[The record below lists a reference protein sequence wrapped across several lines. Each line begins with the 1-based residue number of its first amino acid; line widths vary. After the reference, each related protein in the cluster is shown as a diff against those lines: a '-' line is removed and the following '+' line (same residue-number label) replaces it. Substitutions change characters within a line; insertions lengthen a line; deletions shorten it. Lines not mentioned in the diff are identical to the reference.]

1 MSYKILFNGDKA
13 ISPEEISNCIE
24 NFGDSY
30 KKAVTKIIRA
40 TDSTDLNIDIFIKN
54 SAILLNS
61 FGMAR
66 SGPFQG
72 IKYDHG
78 KVRGPK
84 HKLKACWDAINRDLL
99 LARKLLNEQNLRP
112 RSRALVL
119 LEEDSR
125 VEIVSYV
132 WSAFKKLLPITMG
145 TYSYGLV
152 GASKMLFT
160 VLPEIALP
168 VDNAEW
174 VNVFKTVDFGDVI
187 HTMAEEIIAWEEM
200 TGEQLQNCDY
210 NENTSLPAVYNVMAM
225 EARPKSK
232 QKSIAER

>member
-1 MSYKILFNGDKA
+1 MSYKILFNKDKPKSA
-13 ISPEEISNCIE
+13 REISDCIY
-24 NFGDSY
+24 NFGDAY
-30 KKAVTKIIRA
+30 TETVRKIIRE
-40 TDSTDLNIDIFIKN
+40 TNRVHLDCDLFIEN

-61 FGMAR
+61 FGMSR

-72 IKYDHG
+72 IKYYQG

-84 HKLKACWDAINRDLL
+84 HKLKACWDAINGDLL
-99 LARKLLNEQNLRP
+99 LARKILNEQNLKP
-112 RSRALVL
+112 RSRALIL
-119 LEEDSR
+119 LDIDSR
-125 VEIVSYV
+125 EKVISYI

-145 TYSYGLV
+145 KTSYGLV
-152 GASKMLFT
+152 GASKILFS

-174 VNVFKTVDFGDVI
+174 VTVFRTVDFGDVI
-187 HTMAEEIIAWEEM
+187 NTMTDEITAWEKIK
-200 TGEQLQNCDY
+200 GKQLQTCDY